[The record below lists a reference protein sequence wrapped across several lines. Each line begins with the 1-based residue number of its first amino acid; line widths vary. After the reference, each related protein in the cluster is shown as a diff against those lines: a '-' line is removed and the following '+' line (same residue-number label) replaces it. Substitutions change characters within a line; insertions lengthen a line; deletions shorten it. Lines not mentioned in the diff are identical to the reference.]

1 VSNHIRTPVE
11 MTVNENEPVETSF
24 SFDIVSNSRPKDVLL
39 YDFIEAIIRE
49 FSSDNTNLQPVTFSN
64 DIPPSVLV
72 TTDEDR
78 LKAVVKGMLRLII
91 NTCTSRRIRV
101 SAKAY
106 SNLVLLSVKDH
117 APKEKEID
125 RKEFDYLQRLAAKIG
140 GCVTVNDVN
149 GYCGSLTL
157 TIFDLAAAA

>member
-1 VSNHIRTPVE
+1 
-11 MTVNENEPVETSF
+11 MTVNENEPVETTF
-24 SFDIVSNSRPKDVLL
+24 SFDIISQSRPKDVTLH
-39 YDFIEAIIRE
+39 DFIDMLIRE
-49 FSSDNTNLQPVTFSN
+49 ISSESANQQPVTFTN

-72 TTDEDR
+72 TTDEHR
-78 LKAVVKGMLRLII
+78 LATVVKRMLRLVI
-91 NTCTSRRIRV
+91 NTCTSRSLRI

-117 APKEKEID
+117 MPKEKEID
-125 RKEFDYLQRLAAKIG
+125 RKEFDYLQRLASELG